1 LFKVPEEEMFD
12 LAKSLLGKSK
22 KLNTLSQHR
31 IGQPLH
37 ITHPHILKSAE
48 EINYGI
54 TKSEFANRRD
64 KLLKDLPNNSVVI
77 LPAAK
82 HCYMTNDI
90 PYRYKQNVDFQYLT
104 GIHEPSSVAVIIK
117 GNQGNQSKS
126 QFIVFCRERNSER
139 ELWDGPCIGVDR
151 VSQIFGADASYP
163 LEKLEEMIGKLC
175 SPGNPIYFHDIDTET
190 SIGISLYSAL
200 QDLSIISIKENIQN
214 LRVLKSEAEQDIIRV
229 SCQISG
235 EAFAATMSQTKN
247 MKYEYQINALYEYEC
262 NKRGCKRLGYP
273 PVVASG
279 VSALTL
285 HYIDNN
291 DSLNH
296 ENNDLILM
304 DAGGEYH
311 DYTADI
317 TRTWPLTGKFTEP
330 QQELYEAV
338 LEVQQHCFKYAV
350 PGSNLEMIYKE
361 GVRKTISVLKRLGF
375 HNYANYDKFNALF
388 PHDTGHY
395 LGMDVHDTPSVPK
408 TKRFSPGFVI
418 TVEPG
423 LYIPYSDDVPERFRG
438 IGIRIED
445 DVLITHKDPE
455 ILTRSAPKTIQEIE
469 HHCNQIIPIS
479 L

>member
-1 LFKVPEEEMFD
+1 MFD
-12 LAKSLLGKSK
+12 LAKSLLGKNK
-22 KLNTLSQHR
+22 KIKSYSTQHR

-37 ITHPHILKSAE
+37 VTHPHILKSVE

-54 TKSEFANRRD
+54 TKTEFAYRRER
-64 KLLKDLPNNSVVI
+64 LLKGIPNNSVVI
-77 LPAAK
+77 MPAAK

-104 GIHEPSSVAVIIK
+104 GIHEPSSVALFVK
-117 GNQGNQSKS
+117 GHDSQT
-126 QFIVFCRERNSER
+126 QFIVFCRERNVER

-151 VSQIFGADASYP
+151 VGDIFGADAAYP
-163 LEKLEEMIGKLC
+163 IERLEEMLGKLC
-175 SPGNPIYFHDIDTET
+175 IPGKSIYFNDIETELT
-190 SIGISLYSAL
+190 IGTALYSSL
-200 QDLSIISIKENIQN
+200 QDLSVSPITENVQN
-214 LRVLKSEAEQDIIRV
+214 LRVLKSEAEQDIIRE

-235 EAFAATMSQTKN
+235 EAFAATMSQTRN

-291 DSLNH
+291 DRLKH

-304 DAGGEYH
+304 DAGGEFH

-317 TRTWPLTGKFTEP
+317 TRTWPLNGKFTEP
-330 QQELYEAV
+330 QAELYSAV
-338 LEVQQHCFKYAV
+338 LEIQQHCFKYAV

-375 HNYANYDKFNALF
+375 RDYANYDRFNVLF

-395 LGMDVHDTPSVPK
+395 LGMDVHDTCKVPK
-408 TKRFSPGFVI
+408 TKRFAPGFVI

-423 LYIPYSDDVPERFRG
+423 LYIPYADDVPERFQG

-455 ILTRSAPKTIQEIE
+455 ILTRSAPKTISEIE
-469 HHCNQIIPIS
+469 HQCNQNLSIN

>member
-1 LFKVPEEEMFD
+1 MFD
-12 LAKSLLGKSK
+12 LAKNLLGKTK
-22 KLNTLSQHR
+22 IKTFPTQHR

-37 ITHPHILKSAE
+37 ITHPHILNNVE
-48 EINYGI
+48 QINYGI
-54 TKSEFANRRD
+54 TKSEFADRRERLV
-64 KLLKDLPNNSVVI
+64 KGLPNNSLVI
-77 LPAAK
+77 MPAAK

-104 GIHEPSSVAVIIK
+104 GIHEPSSVAVIVK
-117 GNQGNQSKS
+117 GNDSKA
-126 QFIVFCRERNSER
+126 QFIVFCRERSVER

-151 VSQIFGADASYP
+151 VGDIFGADYSYP
-163 LEKLEEMIGKLC
+163 IEKLEETLGKLWFHGR
-175 SPGNPIYFHDIDTET
+175 SIYFNDIETEL
-190 SIGISLYSAL
+190 SIGTALYSFL
-200 QDLSIISIKENIQN
+200 QDISVSPIKESIQN
-214 LRVLKSEAEQDIIRV
+214 LRVLKSEAEQDIIRE
-229 SCQISG
+229 SCKISG

-291 DSLNH
+291 DLLKH
-296 ENNDLILM
+296 YNNDLILM
-304 DAGGEYH
+304 DAGGEFH

-330 QQELYEAV
+330 QEELYNAV

-361 GVRKTISVLKRLGF
+361 GVKKTIAVLKRLGF
-375 HNYANYDKFNALF
+375 RDYANYERFNTLF

-395 LGMDVHDTPSVPK
+395 LGMDVHDTPNIPK
-408 TKRFSPGFVI
+408 TKRFAPGFVI

-423 LYIPYSDDVPERFRG
+423 LYIPYADDVPERFRG

-445 DVLITHKDPE
+445 DVLISHKEPE

-469 HHCNQIIPIS
+469 HQCNQTLSIG